1 MHANVHCNALY
12 SSQDM
17 EATFMSIDRW
27 MDKERECVCVCVC
40 VCVCM
45 FIFPKMQLLVSLIF
59 FLKVIF
65 PFSFGLKYFLI
76 SSVIS
81 SLTPSPLFSCNMLF
95 WLDAFVLFPFLFQ
108 SASLCL
114 LIGTFS
120 LLTFKVVTDKY
131 VLIAILLFS
140 SCSFHSSLFVSS
152 FCFYLMWKTVT
163 SFLRVCWQLSLW

>member
-1 MHANVHCNALY
+1 MCVHVYLSKNAALG
-12 SSQDM
+12 
-17 EATFMSIDRW
+17 FID
-27 MDKERECVCVCVC
+27 
-40 VCVCM
+40 
-45 FIFPKMQLLVSLIF
+45 F
-59 FLKVIF
+59 FLEVIF

-81 SLTPSPLFSCNMLF
+81 SLTPPSPLFSCNMLF
-95 WLDAFVLFPFLFQ
+95 WLDVFVLFPFLFQ

-140 SCSFHSSLFVSS
+140 SCCSFHSSLFISS

-163 SFLRVCWQLSLW
+163 SFLRVC